1 MKPSLHGVALTL
13 TPAPTLTPTPIA
25 TPASTSISICSRN
38 PTPIPR

>member
-25 TPASTSISICSRN
+25 TFASTSISICSRI